1 MSSLTR
7 EDSSV
12 STFYTKLRGYWDE
25 LANYRPRSQCTCGAN
40 KSSLEYHQQ
49 ECMLQV
55 LWGLMILLHT
65 YGDKFFF
72 LNPYHQ
78 WITFS
83 HWFYKKNNKRGWL
96 CIQAARLKLQLHS
109 IIVLLWPLKVISTNH
124 ILKRTDLCANT
135 VAEQGMLLRSVL
147 TSWLSSWLSISQRK
161 TQLNPFSAVNI
172 SILENQSQPT
182 ISQPNPPL
190 TQEQYQ
196 QLLTLLNTH
205 STVES
210 PHIANQ
216 ASNQTNQ
223 LSSLHMTVFSPFIQL
238 PQYYKH

>member
-1 MSSLTR
+1 M
-7 EDSSV
+7 
-12 STFYTKLRGYWDE
+12 F
-25 LANYRPRSQCTCGAN
+25 
-40 KSSLEYHQQ
+40 
-49 ECMLQV
+49 
-55 LWGLMILLHT
+55 
-65 YGDKFFF
+65 
-72 LNPYHQ
+72 
-78 WITFS
+78 
-83 HWFYKKNNKRGWL
+83 
-96 CIQAARLKLQLHS
+96 
-109 IIVLLWPLKVISTNH
+109 
-124 ILKRTDLCANT
+124 
-135 VAEQGMLLRSVL
+135 L

-161 TQLNPFSAVNI
+161 TQLNPFSVVNI
-172 SILENQSQPT
+172 SLLENQSQPT

-223 LSSLHMTVFSPFIQL
+223 LSSLHMTGIFPFYPT

>member
-1 MSSLTR
+1 MWKDLKDRFSHSNCPRVYQLKKLMLSLTR

-25 LANYRPRSQCTCGAN
+25 LANYHPQLQCTCGAN

-49 ECMLQV
+49 ESILQV

-135 VAEQGMLLRSVL
+135 VAEQGMLLRSVFNFMAFL
-147 TSWLSSWLSISQRK
+147 LVIDQSKENSIKSILSSQHISSWK
-161 TQLNPFSAVNI
+161 PITTYNFS
-172 SILENQSQPT
+172 T
-182 ISQPNPPL
+182 
-190 TQEQYQ
+190 
-196 QLLTLLNTH
+196 
-205 STVES
+205 
-210 PHIANQ
+210 
-216 ASNQTNQ
+216 
-223 LSSLHMTVFSPFIQL
+223 
-238 PQYYKH
+238 